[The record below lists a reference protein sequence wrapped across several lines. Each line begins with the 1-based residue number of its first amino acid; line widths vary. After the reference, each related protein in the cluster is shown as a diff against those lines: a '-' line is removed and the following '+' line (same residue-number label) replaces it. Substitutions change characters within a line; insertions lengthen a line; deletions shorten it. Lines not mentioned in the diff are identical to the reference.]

1 MDIRYYA
8 LLALSFSSLSAM
20 EALFSNNN
28 NDDATPG
35 DMDRF
40 RLYSALLA
48 ADSKQIELMVKDERK
63 VVIELFLEKKTRCW
77 EYLVRLLYQA
87 ADRANT
93 IDHRI
98 ACRYT
103 IRALHPLFTDI
114 ADATDKAKTMRF
126 TAYYKF
132 FSAIGEPVQEW
143 LQKLGRP
150 RKAE

>member
-35 DMDRF
+35 DMDRL

-48 ADSKQIELMVKDERK
+48 ADSKQVELMVQDERK

-87 ADRANT
+87 ADRANA
-93 IDHRI
+93 IDHRK
-98 ACRYT
+98 ACTYT
-103 IRALHPLFTDI
+103 IRALHPLFHKI
-114 ADATDKAKTMRF
+114 ADASDKASLMF
-126 TAYYKF
+126 FAAHYKF
-132 FSAIGEPVQEW
+132 HCAIGEPVQEW
-143 LQKLGRP
+143 LKKLGRP
-150 RKAE
+150 RKTQ